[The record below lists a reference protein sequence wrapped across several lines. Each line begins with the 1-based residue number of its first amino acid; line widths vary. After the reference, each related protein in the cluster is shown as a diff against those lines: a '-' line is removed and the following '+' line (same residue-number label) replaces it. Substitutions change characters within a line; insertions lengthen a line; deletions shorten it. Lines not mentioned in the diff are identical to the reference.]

1 MAKRIAK
8 ALTWR
13 LVGTAEVF
21 AVAFITTGHI
31 ESAGSIA
38 GITGITSTVLYVVH
52 EKIWRN

>member
-13 LVGTAEVF
+13 AVGTAEVF
-21 AVAFITTGHI
+21 AIAFFTTGHV

-38 GITGITSTVLYVVH
+38 GITALSSTVLYVVH
-52 EKIWRN
+52 EKLWHH